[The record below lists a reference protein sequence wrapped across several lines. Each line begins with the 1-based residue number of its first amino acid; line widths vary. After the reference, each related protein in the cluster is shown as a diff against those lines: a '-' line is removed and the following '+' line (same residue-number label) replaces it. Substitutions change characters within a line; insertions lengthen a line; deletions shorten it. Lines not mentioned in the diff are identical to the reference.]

1 MRTARLPQRRN
12 RTLLGDVWLARMDEI
27 SRGISRS
34 PARATQFHPV
44 DIGQKPLD
52 QTLRAIGGLPHLL
65 LCRSSVHQHARLV
78 GPRSRVGRGI
88 CPAGLMRHSVPATS
102 QDLPT
107 SSPRWGASTS
117 SSTGNSSECQ
127 ARRVDLQN
135 PKAGNGSSTLRRVPV
150 KKLSGQMTFG
160 SPPQQTLAEVPEE
173 SVAPQLGSDQGQ
185 TGEAPRKD
193 CPVSAFCR
201 CLQLSLTQ
209 PHTQHVQCP
218 SGPSKTRLRG

>member
-1 MRTARLPQRRN
+1 VVRGDLRTARLPQRRN
-12 RTLLGDVWLARMDEI
+12 RTLLGDDWLARMDEI

-88 CPAGLMRHSVPATS
+88 CPAGLMPHSVPATS

-107 SSPRWGASTS
+107 SSPRWEQVPRAL
-117 SSTGNSSECQ
+117 Q
-127 ARRVDLQN
+127 AIAANVRRVGLIF
-135 PKAGNGSSTLRRVPV
+135 KIRRRATDHLHCV
-150 KKLSGQMTFG
+150 GCQ
-160 SPPQQTLAEVPEE
+160 
-173 SVAPQLGSDQGQ
+173 
-185 TGEAPRKD
+185 
-193 CPVSAFCR
+193 
-201 CLQLSLTQ
+201 
-209 PHTQHVQCP
+209 
-218 SGPSKTRLRG
+218 